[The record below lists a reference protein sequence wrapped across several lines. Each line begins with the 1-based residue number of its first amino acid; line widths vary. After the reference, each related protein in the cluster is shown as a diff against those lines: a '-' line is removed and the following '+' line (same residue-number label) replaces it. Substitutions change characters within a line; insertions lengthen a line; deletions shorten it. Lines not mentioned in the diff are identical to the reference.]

1 MDAIRSCVGI
11 ESMKF
16 LLQSIAYSESVSRYR
31 VFIEDE
37 CQILTPEAWAVL
49 LNGIEEG
56 SGSVVFFMITTDS
69 TKLPRLALSKCQK
82 FYFPKLRDTDICM
95 NLEKVV
101 GADNID
107 IDEDSLHLITSKADG
122 SLRDAEIILDQLSL
136 FGTKVTTTVVHKF
149 VNIPSPCNSFN
160 ILFD

>member
-95 NLEKVV
+95 NLEKVA

-136 FGTKVTTTVVHKF
+136 FGTKVTTTVVHQF

>member
-1 MDAIRSCVGI
+1 MDAIRSCAGI
-11 ESMKF
+11 ERMKV
-16 LLQSIAYSESVSRYR
+16 LQSIAYSESVSRYR

-95 NLEKVV
+95 NLEKVY

-107 IDEDSLHLITSKADG
+107 IDEDSLHLITSKAYG
-122 SLRDAEIILDQLSL
+122 SLRDAKIILDQLSL
-136 FGTKVTTTVVHKF
+136 FGTKVTTTVVRNQF
-149 VNIPSPCNSFN
+149 VSIPSPCNSFN
-160 ILFD
+160 IVFD